1 MKFLIHSLILLFLFL
16 GCVKKNQNKGRV
28 YAEVNG
34 VSLTLE
40 EAKANIPKSE
50 FYEDSLS
57 AYKAFKDKWIEN
69 QLILQEIDRIDL
81 LESPEVFK
89 KVERA
94 KQEMLFISFQNAV
107 LNSLQEDVQVSTE
120 EARNYYQ
127 QNKDKFLL
135 DERYIR
141 FRHLIASSRSNADK
155 AKRDLMRG
163 YDWERVANEYSLES
177 DLVIKNASKFW
188 AESTALHEYETLN
201 RYLRLIGV
209 SEISLTEEING
220 RFHFVQLLE
229 ERAVGEHPDLEWLLE
244 QIQEWLILEKK
255 RIAYNT
261 YVKNLY
267 LAAEA
272 NNEIHTYNVLPE
284 NFNSDI
290 IPDSLNSN

>member
-1 MKFLIHSLILLFLFL
+1 MS
-16 GCVKKNQNKGRV
+16 
-28 YAEVNG
+28 Y
-34 VSLTLE
+34 
-40 EAKANIPKSE
+40 
-50 FYEDSLS
+50 
-57 AYKAFKDKWIEN
+57 KDKWIEN
-69 QLILQEIDRIDL
+69 QLILQEIDRINL
-81 LESPEVFK
+81 LDSPEVFK

-94 KQEMLFISFQNAV
+94 RQEMLFISFQDAV
-107 LNSLQEDVQVSTE
+107 LNSLDQEVQVTTE
-120 EARNYYQ
+120 EARIYYQ

-141 FRHLIASSRSNADK
+141 FRHLIASTRSNADK

-177 DLVIKNASKFW
+177 DLVIRNASKFW

-220 RFHFVQLLE
+220 KFHFVQLLE
-229 ERAVGEHPDLEWLLE
+229 ERAVGEHPDLEWLLA

-255 RIAYNT
+255 RVAYNT

-272 NNEIHTYNVLPE
+272 NNEIRSYNVLPE

-290 IPDSLNSN
+290 ESDSLNSN